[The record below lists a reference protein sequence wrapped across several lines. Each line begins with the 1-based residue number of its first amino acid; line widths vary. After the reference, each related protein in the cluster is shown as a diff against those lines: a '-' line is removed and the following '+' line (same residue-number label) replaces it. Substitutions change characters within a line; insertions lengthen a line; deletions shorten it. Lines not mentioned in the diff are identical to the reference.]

1 MASDQTSQGAQAA
14 QRTATILAIGTANP
28 ANFIYQDDY
37 PDYYFRVTGSEHMT
51 DLKGKF
57 KRLCEKSE
65 VRKRH
70 FHLTEEILNKNPTM
84 CTYDDPS
91 LDVRQDVL
99 VTEVPKLGMEA
110 ALKAIEEWGR
120 PKSSITHLIFSA
132 LAGIDMPGADYQL
145 TRLLGLEPSIK
156 RIMLYHQGCN
166 IGAATLRIAKDFAE
180 NNAGA
185 RVLVVSSDLTV
196 GTFRGPSNDNLSCLV
211 AQAITG
217 EGAAALIIGADPD
230 MSVERPLFQI
240 LSASQTIIPDSN
252 DGIEGHLR
260 EVGLTVH
267 FSRNVPELI
276 SRNIGKC
283 LVEAFGP
290 IGVSDWNSLF
300 WIVQPSG
307 AAILNLIEAEVGLE
321 QEKLSATRHVLSEF
335 GNMGGPTVFF
345 ILDEIRR
352 RLLEKRKTTTG
363 EGMEWGVLIGLGAGI
378 TVDTVV
384 LHSVPIAEGR

>member
-1 MASDQTSQGAQAA
+1 
-14 QRTATILAIGTANP
+14 
-28 ANFIYQDDY
+28 
-37 PDYYFRVTGSEHMT
+37 
-51 DLKGKF
+51 
-57 KRLCEKSE
+57 
-65 VRKRH
+65 
-70 FHLTEEILNKNPTM
+70 M
-84 CTYDDPS
+84 CTYDGPS

-120 PKSSITHLIFSA
+120 PKSNITHLIFSA

-196 GTFRGPSNDNLSCLV
+196 GTFRGPSNDNISCLV

-252 DGIEGHLR
+252 DGINGHLR

-307 AAILNLIEAEVGLE
+307 AAILNLIEAEVGLA

-335 GNMGGPTVFF
+335 GNMGGPTVLF

-352 RLLEKRKTTTG
+352 RSLEKRKTTTG